1 MAVRIQFRRGSASE
15 WTAANPTLSAGEFGF
30 ETDTGLF
37 KIGDGT
43 NLWDDLVYPA
53 SGTITEVVA
62 GTGLTGGGDNGSVTL
77 NVDTSIYIAPQ
88 IVDAKGDLIV
98 ASAADTVT
106 RLGVGTNGQ
115 VLTVD
120 DSVTST
126 KLKWATPTP
135 VPPVDGDQNVLATA
149 VFN

>member
-1 MAVRIQFRRGSASE
+1 MAVRIQFRRGTSSE
-15 WTAANPTLSAGEFGF
+15 WTAANPTLSSGEFGF

-62 GTGLTGGGDNGSVTL
+62 GTGLTGGGNNGSVTL
-77 NVDTSIYIAPQ
+77 NVDTSIYISPQ
-88 IVDAKGDLIV
+88 IVNAKGDLIV
-98 ASAADTVT
+98 GTASDTVN

-115 VLTVD
+115 VLMA
-120 DSVTST
+120 DSGTT
-126 KLKWATPTP
+126 TGLKWDNIPDTFKKSFA
-135 VPPVDGDQNVLATA
+135 LA
-149 VFN
+149 FILG